1 MILKV
6 EATQRASR
14 DGGLSGFS
22 NVLRLWSGPK
32 AYFARADDLTL
43 PDRVRIRFSEM
54 KEHRTL
60 SGKPDSPT
68 DREI

>member
-1 MILKV
+1 
-6 EATQRASR
+6 
-14 DGGLSGFS
+14 
-22 NVLRLWSGPK
+22 LRLWSGPK